1 MIFTYDDTT
10 KETTNL
16 EGKIVIVS
24 ADWFKDEYR
33 NAENQL
39 FKAKGGFGCDPT
51 KLGRAVF
58 GNFYDGETCRVN
70 REYIL
75 GVASEKAISDWEKM
89 YGRSRNVFKEV
100 REND

>member
-1 MIFTYDDTT
+1 MLFTYDDTT

-39 FKAKGGFGCDPT
+39 FKAKGGFGCDPH

-58 GNFYDGETCRVN
+58 GCFFDGENCRVD

-75 GVASEKAISDWEKM
+75 GVASEKAIAAWEKL
-89 YGRSRNVFKEV
+89 YGHSREVFDNKE
-100 REND
+100 EN

>member
-16 EGKIVIVS
+16 EGKIVIID
-24 ADWFKDEYR
+24 ADWFKEKYR

-39 FKAKGGFGCDPT
+39 FKAKGGFGCDPH

-75 GVASEKAISDWEKM
+75 GVASEKTITKWENL
-89 YGRSRNVFKEV
+89 YGHSREDFDNKE
-100 REND
+100 EN

>member
-10 KETTNL
+10 KTTENF
-16 EGKIVIVS
+16 EGKLVIIKE
-24 ADWFKDEYR
+24 DYFKEEYR

-58 GNFYDGETCRVN
+58 GSFYDGETCRVN
-70 REYIL
+70 RENIL
-75 GVASEKAISDWEKM
+75 GVASEKTVAAWEKL
-89 YGRSRNVFKEV
+89 YGHSREDFDNKE
-100 REND
+100 EN